1 MEHVLHANKSCQNV
15 FTLYLNKFFES
26 SAQCYEAVATIFLIL
41 QVRPGVI
48 QGLRAK
54 KQGSQ
59 YSVLGSMTAG
69 L

>member
-1 MEHVLHANKSCQNV
+1 MEHVLHANKLCHKV

-26 SAQCYEAVATIFLIL
+26 SEQPFEEVATISLIL
-41 QVRPGVI
+41 QVSPGVI

-59 YSVLGSMTAG
+59 YSVLSSI
-69 L
+69 